1 LKDRFVL
8 GILIILSW
16 AVLIIL
22 QKYVPIPS
30 PIYILLGVMVLYTLL
45 IQAAQY
51 HQKRKKR
58 KLIKKGLFEKIEAE
72 KREYRPF
79 VSILIPAHN
88 EEFVIKDTIDNILAL
103 EYENFEVIVIDDRST
118 DNTAKVLEKLSA
130 EYEKLSCHIRDKAA
144 FPGKS
149 AVLNEILPLTKGD
162 VICVFDADARVKSN
176 FLKKII
182 PYLSDPDVGAAQ
194 ARKIISNKEINLLT
208 RCQDNEYALDTH
220 FQLGRDCIK
229 GAVELRG
236 NGQLVK
242 KEALIAIDGWNNVTL
257 TDDLDISTRLHL
269 KGWDIRLCPDV
280 SVYEEGVLKF
290 LPLLRQRRRWV
301 EGSIRRYLDYFLDVI
316 VSKEISFRVRIDML
330 AYIIEFILPIWLVS
344 EYCIQGFKFIK
355 GFENNI
361 LVTLSII
368 PAIALFFISGLVYS
382 LRKYKR
388 LSILNATKQAVE
400 TMFYMF
406 IVWVPVVSFI
416 VFKIIFSKRTMDWGK
431 TAHGVNVNPL
441 NEPEKELAQATE

>member
-1 LKDRFVL
+1 MKDRFVL

-72 KREYRPF
+72 KREYKPF

-88 EEFVIKDTIDNILAL
+88 EEFVIKDTIDNVLAI

-130 EYEKLSCHIRDKAA
+130 EYEKLSCHIRDKDA

-149 AVLNEILPLTKGD
+149 AVLNEILPLTKGE

-242 KEALIAIDGWNNVTL
+242 KEALIAIDGWNNFTL

-316 VSKEISFRVRIDML
+316 ISKEISFRVRIDML

-361 LVTLSII
+361 LITLSII

-400 TMFYMF
+400 TMFYML

-431 TAHGVNVNPL
+431 TAHGTPISVEN
-441 NEPEKELAQATE
+441 ELAQAVE

>member
-72 KREYRPF
+72 KREYKPF

-88 EEFVIKDTIDNILAL
+88 EEFVIKDTIANAL
-103 EYENFEVIVIDDRST
+103 SIEYENFEVIVIDDRST

-130 EYEKLSCHIRDKAA
+130 EYKNLSCHIREKDA

-162 VICVFDADARVKSN
+162 VICVFDADARVRTN

-182 PYLSDPDVGAAQ
+182 PYLADPDVGAAQ
-194 ARKIISNKEINLLT
+194 ARKVISNKEINLLT

-242 KEALIAIDGWNNVTL
+242 KEALIAIDGWNTL
-257 TDDLDISTRLHL
+257 I
-269 KGWDIRLCPDV
+269 
-280 SVYEEGVLKF
+280 F
-290 LPLLRQRRRWV
+290 Q
-301 EGSIRRYLDYFLDVI
+301 
-316 VSKEISFRVRIDML
+316 
-330 AYIIEFILPIWLVS
+330 
-344 EYCIQGFKFIK
+344 
-355 GFENNI
+355 
-361 LVTLSII
+361 
-368 PAIALFFISGLVYS
+368 PAF
-382 LRKYKR
+382 
-388 LSILNATKQAVE
+388 T
-400 TMFYMF
+400 
-406 IVWVPVVSFI
+406 
-416 VFKIIFSKRTMDWGK
+416 
-431 TAHGVNVNPL
+431 
-441 NEPEKELAQATE
+441 